1 MTDYTSLYLLSEEE
15 RAYFVK
21 LYEEITQGLLEEG
34 IDYRPIRFDLPGL
47 LTVEQITRINRSLS
61 AGPIR
66 ALKAVQ
72 EAAGRKAFMFMRVD
86 PDKTHVL
93 PVEDFA
99 AQFPNAPADHVKK
112 NTYFSAPDKPAFVG
126 FKEWTYVLSDST
138 TTPLQTKAITEAMQK
153 PNTLISRP
161 FTISQQDEPLPPP
174 IHYAYPIT
182 PFTPEYFLLEAH
194 PDTQDADPETL
205 AELRDLLGLQSY
217 RFIGLSL
224 WEKMA
229 TCKRY
234 LEETKT
240 IIDAENTRKAVAGR
254 ATREKAA
261 EKGAVTAVTSAL
273 IAVPSS
279 KTDVLAPVYR
289 EMLTRNRI
297 FKLRDEDKKKMDD
310 QGRLFPLVASES
322 GPQDLIDDPKTGFLS
337 VVLSYVYSTFEA
349 APDTQGDSVKIY
361 LPKFYEGTKIDPRP
375 IYSQRDADLA
385 PIEQLRY
392 EKMISL
398 IRPYEDCVGLTPDG
412 SFYRLATVGG
422 YEKTTETFT
431 IYCPYL
437 FECIRQTDKSRFL
450 RLIHQDI
457 ANETNTAAVEV
468 VCEIARGLITRGST
482 TPDAATYNRDFREPE
497 QTEGGESSPQIIIEP
512 KKTGKKKALF
522 NYTTTFKGIISKC
535 PQFLHDLEE
544 IENATDKEGKPKNG
558 RAQAY
563 NSKLKQVFSAA
574 FRILMEK
581 TDFPKYYLDFTIEN
595 ASGKKKDFYVVPT
608 KTTIAKEKIRIT
620 HNGRNPDFTR

>member
-1 MTDYTSLYLLSEEE
+1 MTDYTSLYLLSDDE

-66 ALKAVQ
+66 ALKAAQ
-72 EAAGRKAFMFMRVD
+72 ETAGRKAFMFMRVD
-86 PDKTHVL
+86 PDKLRVL

-99 AQFPNAPADHVKK
+99 AHFPNAPADHVKK
-112 NTYFSAPDKPAFVG
+112 NTYFSAPDAPAFVA
-126 FKEWTYVLSDST
+126 FKEWFLLLSDKISFVG
-138 TTPLQTKAITEAMQK
+138 TPELQ
-153 PNTLISRP
+153 
-161 FTISQQDEPLPPP
+161 
-174 IHYAYPIT
+174 PIT
-182 PFTPEYFLLEAH
+182 PYTPEYFLLEDH
-194 PDTQDADPETL
+194 PDTQDADPETI
-205 AELRDLLGLQSY
+205 ANLRDLLGLQSY

-224 WEKMA
+224 WENIA

-240 IIDAENTRKAVAGR
+240 IIDAENTRKAVASR

-261 EKGAVTAVTSAL
+261 ERGAVTAVASAL

-422 YEKTTETFT
+422 YEKATETFT